1 LIADPLRY
9 LGRMLER
16 PMSPWGDPEWPGAVW
31 IGACDRAD
39 IEGESPLTLDRAD
52 GYHSA
57 RILVRDGRT
66 LLGFVTVPVTE
77 GSVSRAA
84 VRDVVATLPD
94 RTPESDPPT
103 PPISVVMCS
112 RDRAKLLAEALGA
125 VLETDYPTFEVIV
138 VDNAGS
144 TDETRNFA
152 ANHPDDRVRYVSEPR
167 LGLSRGRNR
176 GLRAAAYDIVAFVD
190 DDVIVDRHWL
200 TGLAAGFAR
209 ADDVAVVCALVASG
223 EIRSRPQA
231 WFDNRVTWDDARI
244 PRQYRLA
251 DPPDDVPLFPFQVGA
266 YGTGACFAVQRR
278 VYEQIGAL
286 DVAMGLGTPTMS
298 GEDIDLFVRI
308 ICAGWA
314 VAVEP
319 AAVVWHR
326 HRAEISALRTQ
337 ARGYGV
343 GLGAWITKTALNP
356 KLLRIAL
363 SLLPAAMGR
372 IRTLATGGS
381 ADPEQIDRDFGLPIG
396 YTRQLGHLEARSALA
411 GPVRY
416 VRSVVAALRP

>member
-1 LIADPLRY
+1 
-9 LGRMLER
+9 
-16 PMSPWGDPEWPGAVW
+16 MSPWGEPEWPGAVW
-31 IGACDRAD
+31 IGECDRRDLDGAD
-39 IEGESPLTLDRAD
+39 PLPLAGTE

-57 RILVRDGRT
+57 RLLVRDGRT

-84 VRDVVATLPD
+84 VREAIATLPE
-94 RTPESDPPT
+94 RMLEPEPPT

-112 RDRAKLLAEALGA
+112 RDRATLLADALA
-125 VLETDYPTFEVIV
+125 SVLETDYPTFEVIV
-138 VDNAGS
+138 VDNAGT
-144 TDETRNFA
+144 TDETREFV

-167 LGLSRGRNR
+167 PGVSRGRNR

-200 TGLAAGFAR
+200 TGLATGFAR
-209 ADDVAVVCALVASG
+209 ADDVALVCALVATG
-223 EIRSRPQA
+223 EVRTRPQA
-231 WFDNRVTWDDARI
+231 WFDNRVTWDDART

-251 DPPDDVPLFPFQVGA
+251 DPPGDVPLFPFQVGA
-266 YGTGACFAVQRR
+266 YGTGACFAVKRR
-278 VYEQIGAL
+278 VYSEVGAL
-286 DVAMGLGTPTMS
+286 DVAMGPGTPTMG
-298 GEDIDLFVRI
+298 GEDIDLFVRV

-326 HRAEISALRTQ
+326 HRAEISALKTQ

-343 GLGAWITKTALNP
+343 GLGAWLTKTAFNP
-356 KLLRIAL
+356 KLLRLAL
-363 SLLPAAMGR
+363 PLLPAALGR
-372 IRTLATGGS
+372 IRTLAAGGS
-381 ADPEQIDRDFGLPIG
+381 ADPEQVDRDFGFPNG
-396 YTRQLGHLEARSALA
+396 YTRSLGHLEVRSALV

-416 VRSVVAALRP
+416 ARAVVAALRP

>member
-1 LIADPLRY
+1 LIADSLGY
-9 LGRMLER
+9 LGRVLER
-16 PMSPWGDPEWPGAVW
+16 PMSPWGDPEWKGAVW
-31 IGACDRAD
+31 IGECDRAD
-39 IEGESPLTLDRAD
+39 LDDVNPIPLEGAD

-66 LLGFVTVPVTE
+66 LLGFVTVPITE

-84 VRDVVATLPD
+84 VREAVATLPD

-112 RDRAKLLAEALGA
+112 RDRAALLAEALES
-125 VLETDYPTFEVIV
+125 VLDSDYPTFEVIV

-144 TDETRNFA
+144 TDETREFA
-152 ANHPDDRVRYVSEPR
+152 VNHPDERVRYVSEPR
-167 LGLSRGRNR
+167 PGVSRGRNR

-209 ADDVAVVCALVASG
+209 ADDVALVCALVASG
-223 EIRSRPQA
+223 EVRTRPQA

-244 PRQYRLA
+244 PRQYRLSE
-251 DPPDDVPLFPFQVGA
+251 PPGDVPLFPFQVGA
-266 YGTGACFAVQRR
+266 YGTGACFAVKRC
-278 VYEQIGAL
+278 VYQQVGAL
-286 DVAMGLGTPTMS
+286 DVALGPGTPTMG
-298 GEDIDLFVRI
+298 GEDIDLFVHI
-308 ICAGWA
+308 ICSGWA

-319 AAVVWHR
+319 SSVVWHR
-326 HRAEISALRTQ
+326 HRAEISALKTQ

-343 GLGAWITKTALNP
+343 GLGAWLTKTALNP
-356 KLLRIAL
+356 KLLRLAL
-363 SLLPAAMGR
+363 PLLPAAVGR

-381 ADPEQIDRDFGLPIG
+381 ADPEQIDRDFGLPVG
-396 YTRQLGHLEARSALA
+396 YTRRLGHLEVRSALA

-416 VRSVVAALRP
+416 VRSVIAALRP

>member
-1 LIADPLRY
+1 
-9 LGRMLER
+9 
-16 PMSPWGDPEWPGAVW
+16 MSPWGEPEWPGAVW
-31 IGACDRAD
+31 IGACDRTD
-39 IEGESPLTLDRAD
+39 IEGESPLTLDGAD

-77 GSVSRAA
+77 GSVSRAT
-84 VRDVVATLPD
+84 VRDGVATLPD

-144 TDETRNFA
+144 THETRDFA

-167 LGLSRGRNR
+167 PGLSRGRNR

-200 TGLAAGFAR
+200 TGVAAGFAR
-209 ADDVAVVCALVASG
+209 ADDVALVCALVASG
-223 EIRSRPQA
+223 EVRTRPQA

-326 HRAEISALRTQ
+326 HRAEISALKTQ

-343 GLGAWITKTALNP
+343 GLGAWITKTALDP
-356 KLLRIAL
+356 KLLRLAL
-363 SLLPAAMGR
+363 PLLPAAVGR

-396 YTRQLGHLEARSALA
+396 YTRRLGHLEVRSALA
-411 GPVRY
+411 GPVQY

>member
-1 LIADPLRY
+1 MIADSLRY
-9 LGRMLER
+9 LGRMLKR
-16 PMSPWGDPEWPGAVW
+16 PMSPWGEPEWPGAVW

-39 IEGESPLTLDRAD
+39 IEGESPLTPEWAD

-66 LLGFVTVPVTE
+66 LLGFVTVPITE

-84 VRDVVATLPD
+84 VREAVATLPD

-112 RDRAKLLAEALGA
+112 RDRAKLLAEAMGA

-144 TDETRNFA
+144 TDETREFA
-152 ANHPDDRVRYVSEPR
+152 ANHPDDRVRHVSEPR
-167 LGLSRGRNR
+167 PGVSRGRNR

-223 EIRSRPQA
+223 EIRSQPQA

-286 DVAMGLGTPTMS
+286 DVAMGLGTPTMG
-298 GEDIDLFVRI
+298 GEDIDLFVRV

-326 HRAEISALRTQ
+326 HRAEISALKTQ

-356 KLLRIAL
+356 KLLRHAL
-363 SLLPAAMGR
+363 PLLPAAMGR
-372 IRTLATGGS
+372 LRTLATGGS

-396 YTRQLGHLEARSALA
+396 YTRQLGHLEVRSALA
-411 GPVRY
+411 GPGRY
-416 VRSVVAALRP
+416 VRSVIAALRP